1 MDDKREVNKMAAII
15 EKEQKK
21 VVYSNGYAL
30 EMPNREQAREEFSRE
45 EIEKIYDQ
53 KIAREAKKWGENYI
67 YTKWAR
73 ESKVKNLEQ
82 YDEGKVV
89 AVYSNEYHLDGMDWL
104 THIIATGQK

>member
-1 MDDKREVNKMAAII
+1 MAAII

-89 AVYSNEYHLDGMDWL
+89 AVYSNEYHLDGMDWAD
-104 THIIATGQK
+104 TYYSDGTKVTSCYGYTD